1 MKDGASNETTA
12 SKKDGAGANE
22 TTASKGASNETTALE
37 KDGSGASNETTIATA
52 TKTLVSIDKEGGVSH
67 AMLLAM
73 EKRISEMFARR
84 FDDLSEQLKTTNVT
98 LNDNSEKL
106 DTVIKEVAGIK
117 KRVEE
122 IEGRVERLERGAE
135 LSAEVALACIEVL
148 AAVQQKN
155 TDLESRSRRNNL
167 RISGIPEQYGAGK
180 GDDSMPVWLD
190 GFLKEK
196 LGIEKS
202 FDLKIQRAHRTLAP
216 KPTAKAPPRAVIVL
230 FLEHTTKEMV
240 RKEAW
245 RKKPTMG
252 GIQIYF
258 DDDYPADVANKRM
271 EYNAVKRALATNN
284 ISYNTPGTTL
294 KVHFG
299 GEVGTKIYST
309 AQEATL
315 DLRSKGYTVDDP
327 KPPRGG
333 RRTGGSHIQKKIQS
347 LMDWQEEGGRWNVD
361 QNEGAQL
368 EERRKRIRELQWNLA
383 PY

>member
-1 MKDGASNETTA
+1 M
-12 SKKDGAGANE
+12 
-22 TTASKGASNETTALE
+22 
-37 KDGSGASNETTIATA
+37 
-52 TKTLVSIDKEGGVSH
+52 
-67 AMLLAM
+67 
-73 EKRISEMFARR
+73 
-84 FDDLSEQLKTTNVT
+84 
-98 LNDNSEKL
+98 
-106 DTVIKEVAGIK
+106 
-117 KRVEE
+117 
-122 IEGRVERLERGAE
+122 
-135 LSAEVALACIEVL
+135 
-148 AAVQQKN
+148 
-155 TDLESRSRRNNL
+155 
-167 RISGIPEQYGAGK
+167 
-180 GDDSMPVWLD
+180 
-190 GFLKEK
+190 
-196 LGIEKS
+196 
-202 FDLKIQRAHRTLAP
+202 
-216 KPTAKAPPRAVIVL
+216 IVL

-327 KPPRGG
+327 KPPQGG